1 MTDDGLMIKS
11 TSLKDVG
18 TYECMVKKENIEL
31 RSRPAKIT
39 LEPDVTGCKLPLH
52 LHFVIITIIIN
63 MIAFVEEVEVYNS
76 IMI

>member
-11 TSLKDVG
+11 TSAKDVG

-39 LEPDVTGCKLPLH
+39 LESDVTGCKLSLH
-52 LHFVIITIIIN
+52 LSFIIHN
-63 MIAFVEEVEVYNS
+63 YFNNKYDYFC
-76 IMI
+76 

>member
-39 LEPDVTGCKLPLH
+39 LEPDVTGCKLSLH
-52 LHFVIITIIIN
+52 LHFVMHN
-63 MIAFVEEVEVYNS
+63 YRSNKYDCFC
-76 IMI
+76 